1 MSDSKSAA
9 ATTERSTMNPGQ
21 AYAVLIFTV
30 FIWAVGIVIGRWV
43 HEEIPPVGLS
53 FWRWA
58 VPVAMVVPFVWPE
71 LRRHRRVF
79 AAHWRVFL
87 SMGVCI
93 IGGGTGLLISVQFTT
108 AINASLVNTTQPAL
122 TIFLAW
128 LFFGDRMNRRQILG
142 LCAAT
147 LGVVIMILKA
157 DLSSMADLRL
167 NPGDIVVLLATASYG
182 LYAVQ
187 IRKLPP
193 EVGLFTGL
201 CVIMVVGSIALL
213 PFYVVETVYFKPVP
227 FDLKTVVV
235 ILVLG
240 ISQSLVSVAM
250 WNAGNRAVG
259 PGRAS
264 MFVALFPVFGAMLAI
279 AFLGEQLY
287 MYHLLGALFVC
298 GGIFMVV
305 RHH

>member
-1 MSDSKSAA
+1 
-9 ATTERSTMNPGQ
+9 
-21 AYAVLIFTV
+21 
-30 FIWAVGIVIGRWV
+30 
-43 HEEIPPVGLS
+43 
-53 FWRWA
+53 
-58 VPVAMVVPFVWPE
+58 
-71 LRRHRRVF
+71 
-79 AAHWRVFL
+79 
-87 SMGVCI
+87 
-93 IGGGTGLLISVQFTT
+93 
-108 AINASLVNTTQPAL
+108 
-122 TIFLAW
+122 
-128 LFFGDRMNRRQILG
+128 
-142 LCAAT
+142 
-147 LGVVIMILKA
+147 
-157 DLSSMADLRL
+157 MADLRL